1 MESFMNKVLTIFF
14 VVFLISCGGGSSST
28 VPGSPATGSPPT
40 GNFSGQVDPVQTQ
53 E

>member
-14 VVFLISCGGGSSST
+14 AVFLISCGGGGSSS
-28 VPGSPATGSPPT
+28 ALTGSPPS
-40 GNFSGQVDPVQTQ
+40 GNFPGQVDPVQTQ

>member
-14 VVFLISCGGGSSST
+14 AVFLISCGGGGGSQT
-28 VPGSPATGSPPT
+28 PVPPGSPPS

>member
-14 VVFLISCGGGSSST
+14 AVFLISCGGGSSSP
-28 VPGSPATGSPPT
+28 VPGSPATGSPPS